1 MALTPRS
8 LPPLHKNQLHVPVK
22 CIGFSSDQPSP
33 PASFFRNHEI
43 RRKKLPA
50 KPSGPSPPSDLLTP
64 DDHDDHDDRDQ
75 ETMPSTSKES
85 MTSLIHIRGRA
96 SLADVTESVSVA
108 DVARKSPTSEGD
120 HDNDDGDDH
129 AKLASFLTE
138 DPTSDRS
145 YDGRSPAFSPL
156 LECSK
161 YNIIG
166 EPRFRK
172 KRVRR
177 SVWTL
182 PKIVPRRGF
191 VPPDDADHP
200 KTNSIDLRSIYGT
213 KSKVQ
218 QVS

>member
-22 CIGFSSDQPSP
+22 CIGFSSDQRPP
-33 PASFFRNHEI
+33 PAGFFRNHEI
-43 RRKKLPA
+43 RRKKLPS
-50 KPSGPSPPSDLLTP
+50 KPSGPSPRSGLQTP
-64 DDHDDHDDRDQ
+64 DDHDDRDQ
-75 ETMPSTSKES
+75 ETMPSTSNES

-177 SVWTL
+177 RVWTL